1 VTAPVKLDMTF
12 VPSDAVVRQCPAFP
26 PRPRGWQPHKLGA
39 ASHLHPTPTLGPG
52 RACARACAHTA
63 FGTCASPVPCLRVC
77 LCSVD
82 AHAGHSDS
90 IPPVAQS
97 PVVVPTGPKQLVA
110 GDVVT
115 VAYSVDSPLASATL
129 NITIGSTVR
138 TLTPAS
144 TANGTVTFRWATCSR
159 RVLPHNV

>member
-1 VTAPVKLDMTF
+1 M
-12 VPSDAVVRQCPAFP
+12 
-26 PRPRGWQPHKLGA
+26 PR
-39 ASHLHPTPTLGPG
+39 
-52 RACARACAHTA
+52 
-63 FGTCASPVPCLRVC
+63 
-77 LCSVD
+77 
-82 AHAGHSDS
+82 AGHSDS